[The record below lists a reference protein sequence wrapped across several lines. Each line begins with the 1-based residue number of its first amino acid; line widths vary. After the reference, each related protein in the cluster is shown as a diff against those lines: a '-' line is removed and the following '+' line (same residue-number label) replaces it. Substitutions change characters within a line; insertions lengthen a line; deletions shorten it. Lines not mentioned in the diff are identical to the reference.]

1 MFAIAKW
8 TLWQRRWSTMW
19 WSVGV
24 AFFIFIN
31 MALYPSFKDQAGELQ
46 KSFENLPDTAVQLF
60 GGSTDFFSP
69 VGFLN
74 SQIFFIMMPLLLGIL
89 AIGLGSSILAR
100 EEQDHTIESL
110 LARPVSRA
118 RLLAG
123 KTMAAV
129 AIVTIVTLIS
139 LALTIFTAIAVD
151 IDIAIV
157 RLTEVTFVCWL
168 LALSFGVVALLLTS
182 FGKVRSAS
190 MGVASVFALGGYI
203 VSSLAGTIDWLE
215 IPSKIFP
222 FHYYQS
228 EAILRGTYEWRNII
242 FFLVVLGIGYV
253 IAWRIFSKRDIY

>member
-1 MFAIAKW
+1 MLAIAKW
-8 TLWQRRWSTMW
+8 TLWQRRWSIMW

-24 AFFIFIN
+24 AAFIFIN
-31 MALYPSFKDQAGELQ
+31 MVMYPSFKDQASELQ

-74 SQIFFIMMPLLLGIL
+74 SQIYFIMLPLLLGIL

-100 EEQDHTIESL
+100 EEQDHTIETL

-123 KTMAAV
+123 KTLAAV
-129 AIVTIVTLIS
+129 TIITIVTLVS
-139 LALTIFTAIAVD
+139 LVLTVVTAIAVD
-151 IDIAIV
+151 IDIALI
-157 RLTEVTFVCWL
+157 RLLEVTFICWL

-182 FGKVRSAS
+182 FGKARSAS
-190 MGVASVFALGGYI
+190 LGVASVFALGGYI
-203 VSSLAGTIDWLE
+203 VSSLAGTIDWLK

-222 FHYYQS
+222 FDYYQS
-228 EAILRGTYEWRNII
+228 EAILRNTYDWKNII
-242 FFLVVLGIGYV
+242 FFLAVLVIGYV
-253 IAWRIFSKRDIY
+253 VAWRIFSKRDIY

>member
-1 MFAIAKW
+1 MFAIIKW

-19 WSVGV
+19 WSAAV

-31 MALYPSFKDQAGELQ
+31 MVLYPSFKDQAGELQ

-110 LARPVSRA
+110 LARPISRA

-123 KTMAAV
+123 KTMAAII
-129 AIVTIVTLIS
+129 IVTIVTLIS
-139 LALTIFTAIAVD
+139 LALTVATAIAVD
-151 IDIAIV
+151 VDIAIA
-157 RLTEVTFVCWL
+157 RLAETTFVCWL
-168 LALSFGVVALLLTS
+168 LALSFGVVALLLTAL
-182 FGKVRSAS
+182 GKVRSAS
-190 MGVASVFALGGYI
+190 LGVASVFALGGYI

-215 IPSKIFP
+215 IPSKLFP

-228 EAILRGTYEWRNII
+228 EAILRGTYEWKNII
-242 FFLVVLGIGYV
+242 FFLAVLGIGYI

>member
-1 MFAIAKW
+1 MLAITKW

-19 WSVGV
+19 WSVGI
-24 AFFIFIN
+24 ATFIFIN
-31 MALYPSFKDQAGELQ
+31 MVMYPSFKDQASELQ

-74 SQIFFIMMPLLLGIL
+74 SQIYFIMLPLLLGIL

-100 EEQDHTIESL
+100 EEQDHTIETL

-123 KTMAAV
+123 KTVAAV
-129 AIVTIVTLIS
+129 TIITAVTLVS
-139 LALTIFTAIAVD
+139 LVLTVITAIAVD
-151 IDIAIV
+151 IDIALV
-157 RLTEVTFVCWL
+157 RLFEVTFVCWL

-182 FGKVRSAS
+182 FGKARSAS
-190 MGVASVFALGGYI
+190 LGVASVFALGGYI

-228 EAILRGTYEWRNII
+228 EAILRNAYDWKNII
-242 FFLVVLGIGYV
+242 FFLAVLTIGYV
-253 IAWRIFSKRDIY
+253 VAWRIFSKRDIY